1 VPEAAVIHEQPLT
14 GPEVKKPWPLLKR
27 KLLFTNQLAD
37 GEILLNELTPLELNS
52 PCAKNWKSA
61 VLRGIS
67 ADVACVHAAPVDGAW
82 AQTRTAMMVIG
93 VDVAIGAELLEP
105 PPQLSNSVIIT
116 KAKNGATTKHLFCH
130 IKHPAMPWQLLR
142 CQEASRENQTN
153 LITPGLE
160 NRRHATQKKRQ
171 ADFEN
176 KVDAVG
182 RTKERRASREGGGSP
197 MPACSWSALR
207 RTPFRLPGGVSN
219 RSAAAMT
226 ANKSAPERFDDD
238 PAGLFRCIA
247 DRIFTKA
254 GGLTKSS
261 FEKLFEPKERRP

>member
-1 VPEAAVIHEQPLT
+1 
-14 GPEVKKPWPLLKR
+14 
-27 KLLFTNQLAD
+27 
-37 GEILLNELTPLELNS
+37 
-52 PCAKNWKSA
+52 
-61 VLRGIS
+61 
-67 ADVACVHAAPVDGAW
+67 
-82 AQTRTAMMVIG
+82 MVIG
-93 VDVAIGAELLEP
+93 VDVAIGGELLEP
-105 PPQLSNSVIIT
+105 PPQLSNSVVIT

-130 IKHPAMPWQLLR
+130 IKHPAMPWRLLR

-153 LITPGLE
+153 LITPDLE

-171 ADFEN
+171 ADFEI
-176 KVDAVG
+176 KVDAAS
-182 RTKERRASREGGGSP
+182 RTNERRASREGGGSP

-261 FEKLFEPKERRP
+261 FEKLFEAKRKEAGDKLRPPTFGPPSASLIATQLLSPRSCRMPYGDCGADPALDRYVPLKEPPLPWR

>member
-130 IKHPAMPWQLLR
+130 IKHPAMPWRLLR

-160 NRRHATQKKRQ
+160 NRRHATQKSARQ
-171 ADFEN
+171 ISKLRWMLPAEQRN
-176 KVDAVG
+176 GGHRG
-182 RTKERRASREGGGSP
+182 RGEAPRCPPVRGPPCGVPHFGCRE
-197 MPACSWSALR
+197 
-207 RTPFRLPGGVSN
+207 
-219 RSAAAMT
+219 
-226 ANKSAPERFDDD
+226 E
-238 PAGLFRCIA
+238 
-247 DRIFTKA
+247 
-254 GGLTKSS
+254 
-261 FEKLFEPKERRP
+261 